1 VDVPL
6 GDPLYGFDVRLR
18 ADMVALHRTIKPE
31 VVHVAWLSLAIFG

>member
-6 GDPLYGFDVRLR
+6 GDLLYGFDVRLR
-18 ADMVALHRTIKPE
+18 GDMVALHCTITPE